1 MRIVKIAVIH
11 LRHLVTITMAF
22 RIKITRIG

>member
-11 LRHLVTITMAF
+11 LRHLVTKTTAF
-22 RIKITRIG
+22 RIKITQIG